1 MFTKKIITLFVITLF
16 AFIGGVSE
24 INAQALKIGSVVN
37 LQNQYPTENGYL
49 DTRGRVKDKSQF
61 RTATT
66 ETTFVSTNVNP
77 NRDNGSGSWKIVS
90 ATGKADGSP
99 LLYGDK
105 IHLMNMYPG
114 AGYLDSYGFIK
125 DMPAFASYVSGG
137 SKIGV
142 FTTQSKNRDSGSGTW
157 IVKSASSK
165 ADGTPVNGSDTIH
178 LQNGYPNSGYL
189 DINGSVT
196 ENPTFKEY
204 AGSSSLV
211 FVAESSNRYK
221 NSGSWKITNAGSSNT
236 ANSSS
241 SNPTETANN
250 TGCSMDKGGKE
261 IPINW
266 VNKTGSELRFEW
278 VNFDCEPVNYATVQP
293 GGTFKQDSF
302 NGHVWRIS
310 YYAKESD
317 EPRWV
322 ELKKVTLSPSNKS
335 MNITLD

>member
-1 MFTKKIITLFVITLF
+1 MFTKKIITLFAITLF
-16 AFIGGVSE
+16 AFICGVSD

-37 LQNQYPTENGYL
+37 LQNQYPGENGYL
-49 DTRGRVKDKSQF
+49 DTRGRVMDKSQF

-66 ETTFVSTNVNP
+66 ETTFVSTNLKP
-77 NRDNGSGSWKIVS
+77 NRDNGSGNWKIVS
-90 ATGKADGSP
+90 TTGKADGSP

-114 AGYLDSYGFIK
+114 AGYLDSYGYIK

-142 FTTQSKNRDSGSGTW
+142 FTTQSKNRDNGSGTW

-165 ADGTPVNGSDTIH
+165 ADGTPVNQGDTIH

-211 FVAESSNRYK
+211 FVAESSNRFK
-221 NSGSWKITNAGSSNT
+221 NSGTWKITNAGSSNKT
-236 ANSSS
+236 ENKA
-241 SNPTETANN
+241 ETAETKVFRKSLIGTWSDGNETISFNNGKVVFSFIKDGKPYNTSPYSVVDEETVKFNSNDGAKQNAIMSIEDNN
-250 TGCSMDKGGKE
+250 TTLIWHRPDQGK
-261 IPINW
+261 
-266 VNKTGSELRFEW
+266 
-278 VNFDCEPVNYATVQP
+278 NYK
-293 GGTFKQDSF
+293 FKR
-302 NGHVWRIS
+302 V
-310 YYAKESD
+310 K
-317 EPRWV
+317 
-322 ELKKVTLSPSNKS
+322 
-335 MNITLD
+335 

>member
-1 MFTKKIITLFVITLF
+1 MFTKKLLTLF
-16 AFIGGVSE
+16 AIALFTVLSAASE
-24 INAQALKIGSVVN
+24 TNAQAIKIGSTIN

-49 DTRGRVKDKSQF
+49 DTRGRVMDKSQF

-66 ETTFVSTNVNP
+66 ETTFVSTNTNP

-105 IHLMNMYPG
+105 IHLLNMYPG

-142 FTTQSKNRDSGSGTW
+142 FTTQSKNRDNGSGTW

-165 ADGTPVNGSDTIH
+165 ADGTPVNQSDNIY

-211 FVAESSNRYK
+211 FISESSNRFK
-221 NSGSWKITNAGSSNT
+221 NSGTWKIINTNPLSK
-236 ANSSS
+236 
-241 SNPTETANN
+241 TETAEKKVLENSIVGTWITKDEKIVFGQNELKAYTMDNKLTHTTQYRVVNGKTVEFTDNGGNANIATMRFEDNN
-250 TGCSMDKGGKE
+250 TTLVWYRPDRNIEFRLK
-261 IPINW
+261 
-266 VNKTGSELRFEW
+266 R
-278 VNFDCEPVNYATVQP
+278 VQ
-293 GGTFKQDSF
+293 
-302 NGHVWRIS
+302 
-310 YYAKESD
+310 
-317 EPRWV
+317 
-322 ELKKVTLSPSNKS
+322 
-335 MNITLD
+335 